1 MLEDK
6 TPDGKPNG
14 ISKGGPNGKALDR
27 PGHLPKSSYVSQ
39 KSLLIRSLSV
49 PPPSGV
55 DQERPAP
62 DLRHLYKNVPPTG
75 WAMELQPNTQ
85 TVTLDQLKTEVRA
98 VYIGTVKVETF
109 CSERIAAHKQANE
122 PPSEEQWRSLV
133 GLHKATIHEFADFFF
148 ATQHPTAMRSRTLR
162 ESRLKY
168 SMPQRLWQR
177 VQALLDLMRRH
188 LPDSREHMAGFISL
202 SFTIFTVLYEH
213 ATDLQTIW
221 SECLGDVARF
231 GMAIQN
237 SFEERGIW
245 VESSRMWY
253 LRAIDLNPGVGR
265 LSHHLAILARPEP
278 MGQLFH
284 FTKSLCAVTPF
295 GPARESISTLFN
307 PIFSQE
313 TGACQ
318 GLDILAVKLHGMI
331 MMDYGDEDFEAA
343 LAEYRLALGDSIA
356 ADPVSWESFGYD
368 GPWLF
373 FFLLGETNVE
383 GEKVLSC
390 GRQRQLFAFV
400 LL

>member
-1 MLEDK
+1 MLEGEIHERD
-6 TPDGKPNG
+6 PNG
-14 ISKGGPNGKALDR
+14 ISNGTPNGMKALGC
-27 PGHLPKSSYVSQ
+27 PGHLPNSYIHQQ
-39 KSLLIRSLSV
+39 KSLHIRSRSV

-75 WAMELQPNTQ
+75 WAMELQPDTQ
-85 TVTLDQLKTEVRA
+85 PVTLDQLKTEVRA
-98 VYIGTVKVETF
+98 VYIGTVKVETL
-109 CSERIAAHKQANE
+109 CSERIAASRQANE
-122 PPSEEQWRSLV
+122 PPAEDEWRSLV
-133 GLHKATIHEFADFFF
+133 ALHKATVHEFADFFF
-148 ATQHPTAMRSRTLR
+148 ATQHPAAMKSRTLR

-188 LPDSREHMAGFISL
+188 LPASREHMAGFISL

-213 ATDLQTIW
+213 TTDLQAIW

-231 GMAIQN
+231 GMAIQD

-245 VESSRMWY
+245 VGSSRMWY

-265 LSHHLAILARPEP
+265 LSHHLAILSRPEP
-278 MGQLFH
+278 MGQLFN

-313 TGACQ
+313 TGPCQ
-318 GLDILAVKLHGMI
+318 GLDIVAVKLHGMV
-331 MMDYGDEDFEAA
+331 MMDHPDEDFETGLMEYMFA
-343 LAEYRLALGDSIA
+343 LSDSIA
-356 ADPVSWESFGYD
+356 ADPVSWESFGYC
-368 GPWLF
+368 GP
-373 FFLLGETNVE
+373 
-383 GEKVLSC
+383 
-390 GRQRQLFAFV
+390 
-400 LL
+400 